1 MREVLNTYEQV
12 DIEKLLPLYP
22 YRDEQG
28 NPVLDESLTDYAK
41 RTNQTLNAVRR
52 QADRVAIP
60 VVQNGAGRERRVNL
74 YAMFLKTIRDAEK
87 YVKMT
92 K

>member
-1 MREVLNTYEQV
+1 MGKVLNTYEQV
-12 DIEKLLPLYP
+12 DIERLSAFYP

-28 NPVLDESLTDYAK
+28 NPVLDESLGDYAK

-52 QADRVAIP
+52 QADRVSIP
-60 VVQNGAGRERRVNL
+60 VVQNAAGRERRVNL
-74 YAMFLKTIRDAEK
+74 YALFLQTIRNAEK

-92 K
+92 E